1 MFKYKLSQVFKYAFL
16 SLLVSSFSYLSAQN
30 RLSTPL
36 EILTYMKSSSFKY
49 QIEQLRGKLEKPM
62 LIVLP
67 NDGYVEEK
75 DGKEYSFSYKDK
87 RNAEAQKYVSEA
99 MQLLSIEKGDKKKAR
114 KLLEKAINIDST
126 DAQLYALLGENYYDE
141 KDYKKAEKY
150 FRQAIHFNK
159 VDYRAHWLL
168 GEIFLKEEQKDSA
181 LHYIRL
187 AHLRNRNMPRLNLR
201 LKEVTELCGKTLNT
215 NWVFQPLYK
224 NYKEDSLIIIA
235 ADGVWLTYAMYHAV
249 WKYEPGYLYIKSSQ
263 QVSDYLYHQ
272 EMEAMMGTYLTY
284 SNLQEQDKVAY
295 PSLKAFEVALDN
307 DLLEAYIFYE
317 ILLVERPTLAHY
329 LTEEFTTYLFEYL
342 DKVRGIN
349 YH

>member
-1 MFKYKLSQVFKYAFL
+1 MFKITALYSCTLIAILFFNNNII
-16 SLLVSSFSYLSAQN
+16 AQN

-36 EILTYMKSSSFKY
+36 EILTYMKSSALEYKV
-49 QIEQLRGKLEKPM
+49 EQLRGKLENPL

-87 RNAEAQKYVSEA
+87 RTSEAQKYVNQA
-99 MQLLSIEKGDKKKAR
+99 QALLATEKTAGKKAR
-114 KLLEKAINIDST
+114 KLLEKALAIDTS
-126 DAQLYALLGENYYDE
+126 DAQLYALIGESFFDE
-141 KDYKKAEKY
+141 KDYKKSEK
-150 FRQAIHFNK
+150 FLRQAIHLNP

-168 GEIFLKEEQKDSA
+168 GEIFLQENQNDSA

-187 AHLRNRNMPRLNLR
+187 AHLRNRNMPRLTLR
-201 LKEVTELCGKTLNT
+201 MKEVSELCGKPFNT

-224 NYKEDSLIIIA
+224 NYKEGDSTIIIA
-235 ADGVWLTYAMYHAV
+235 ADGIWLTYAMYHAV
-249 WKYEPGYLYIKSSQ
+249 WKYEPGYLHIKSNQ

-284 SNLQEQDKVAY
+284 SNLQDADKTPY
-295 PSLKAFEVALDN
+295 PSLKAFEIALDH

-329 LTEEFTTYLFEYL
+329 LTEEFTEYLFEYME
-342 DKVRGIN
+342 KVRGLQ